1 MKRFTII
8 LAALFCFLFSDS
20 NVFAQNL
27 AKGKTVRQS
36 TTGYGGLASR
46 AVDGNTS
53 GDYRKGSV
61 THTARGDRN
70 QWWEV
75 DLGGVYDIGTIKIFN
90 RTDCCMDR
98 LKDIYILVSESPI
111 MATDWQSHPISDYY
125 AYHEDFKVGQ
135 ANPIVHNKNARGRY
149 VRIFRQAGAPLSLA
163 EVEVYAG
170 KRTPTPVPTPTPS
183 PSMSTVKGYNVNY
196 VAYTGSQ
203 SGSFE
208 QSGGNKWIEYKKGSR
223 SPHATFTESHR
234 DEWSVYLTKSDGAKI
249 QLDLHTK
256 KVSLNRSALYQI
268 TEAKFVLNGYSAN
281 YVAYKGSELG
291 SFEQSGGK
299 KWIEYKKGSRK
310 AHATFTETHRDEWSI
325 YLTKSDGAKLQLDL
339 HTKKITFNRN
349 PLYTVAEAKFI
360 VNGYNVYH
368 VEYSG
373 GESGRFEQTGNK
385 TWREMKNGRNGVH
398 ATFTETHRDEWSVYL
413 TKSDGAKVQIDLHTK
428 KVSVNRS
435 TLYEIKQVFA
445 KLN

>member
-1 MKRFTII
+1 MKQFTII
-8 LAALFCFLFSDS
+8 LATLFVFLFADN

-46 AVDGNTS
+46 AVDGNTN
-53 GDYRKGSV
+53 GNYNAGSV
-61 THTARGDRN
+61 THTERNDRN

-75 DLGGVYDIGTIKIFN
+75 DLGQVYDIGTIKIFN

-98 LKDIYILVSESPI
+98 LKDIYILVSENPI
-111 MATDWQSHPISDYY
+111 MATDWQAHKISDYY

-163 EVEVYAG
+163 EVEIYAG
-170 KRTPTPVPTPTPS
+170 QKTEPTPTSIPS
-183 PSMSTVKGYNVNY
+183 VNIIKGYNVNY
-196 VAYTGSQ
+196 VAYTGSE

-223 SPHATFTESHR
+223 NPHATFTETGR
-234 DEWSVYLTKSDGAKI
+234 DEWSVYLRKSDGANI

-256 KVSLNRSALYQI
+256 KVSLNRSSLYQI
-268 TEAKFVLNGYSAN
+268 VEAKFVLNGYSAN
-281 YVAYKGSELG
+281 YVAYTGSESG
-291 SFEQSGGK
+291 SFEQSGGN
-299 KWIEYKKGSRK
+299 KWIEYKKGSRR
-310 AHATFTETHRDEWSI
+310 AHATFTETGRDEWSI
-325 YLTKSDGAKLQLDL
+325 YLTKSDGARLQLDL

-360 VNGYNVYH
+360 INGYNVNY
-368 VEYSG
+368 VEYG
-373 GESGRFEQTGNK
+373 GREAGRFEQTGDK
-385 TWREMKNGRNGVH
+385 TWREMKSGRGGVH
-398 ATFTETHRDEWSVYL
+398 ATFTETGRDEWSVYM
-413 TKSDGAKVQIDLHTK
+413 TKSDGARIQLDLHTK

-435 TLYEIKQVFA
+435 ALYEIKQVFA